1 MAVGLDTLESGSDR
15 TRARILDVA
24 LELMATQG
32 FSATSTRE
40 MSERLGFTKAALYYH
55 FHTKDDLLGALVAP
69 ILDGLA
75 ELTGSV
81 PPGVGVSGRRQLLAG
96 YVDLVAAHENLIR
109 VLSEDPSASQRPVVQ
124 AAAPIYERLIQSL
137 SGEAEPGTA
146 ARARVRAALGGIHSV
161 LLKADPGEDRLLLR
175 EAALV
180 AACGAL
186 GIPSGRH
193 RSAQVSHTRPA

>member
-1 MAVGLDTLESGSDR
+1 MAVGLDTLESGSER
-15 TRARILDVA
+15 TRARILEVA

-75 ELTGSV
+75 ELTDTV
-81 PPGVGVSGRRQLLAG
+81 PAGAGINGRRQLLAL
-96 YVDLVAAHENLIR
+96 YVDLVAAHEKLIR
-109 VLSEDPSASQRPVVQ
+109 LLSEDPSASQHPVVR
-124 AAAPIYERLIQSL
+124 AAAPIYERLIELL
-137 SGEAEPGTA
+137 SGEEAPGTA

-161 LLKADPGEDRLLLR
+161 LLKADPGEDRLVLR

-193 RSAQVSHTRPA
+193 RSAQARPTTPA